1 MEDSDFNPYLDYVLE
16 VGGSRF
22 ADTNFESYQCPP
34 GDTEAAAK
42 VMAWCDAFSRDTRLA
57 PFLYGATGTGKTHLG
72 IAALRLL
79 AEKRWPVRYFDVPTR
94 LDKMRSDIGHHA
106 SKPVT
111 AGLKQAHIILLD
123 ELGAV
128 KPTDWVIEQV
138 YLLTDWLWKERKVVI
153 VTSNKDYSELA
164 VDLGERTVSRLV
176 DLTRK
181 VQVGGEDYRT
191 LRAKGVL

>member
-16 VGGSRF
+16 VGGARF
-22 ADTNFESYQCPP
+22 KDTDFASYRTPP
-34 GDTEAAAK
+34 GDEEAAAQ
-42 VMAWCDAFSRDTRLA
+42 VIAWCNDFTLEQRLG
-57 PFLYGATGTGKTHLG
+57 PYLYGATGTGKTHLG
-72 IAALRLL
+72 IAALRSL
-79 AEKRWPVRYFDVPTR
+79 ASHRWPVRYFDVPTR

-111 AGLKQAHIILLD
+111 CGLAQSHIIMLD
-123 ELGAV
+123 ELGAI

-138 YLLTDWLWKERKVVI
+138 YLLADWLWKQKKVVI

-164 VDLGERTVSRLV
+164 GDLGERTVSRLV

-181 VQVGGEDYRT
+181 VSVGGKDYRVGQ
-191 LRAKGVL
+191 AKGEL